1 MLLAMRMSA
10 FGGKAVKY
18 ERVEFHRLHVG
29 TITGAGRIFFAR
41 EALTEAAAHI

>member
-18 ERVEFHRLHVG
+18 ERFHRLHVG
-29 TITGAGRIFFAR
+29 TITGAGRVFLAR